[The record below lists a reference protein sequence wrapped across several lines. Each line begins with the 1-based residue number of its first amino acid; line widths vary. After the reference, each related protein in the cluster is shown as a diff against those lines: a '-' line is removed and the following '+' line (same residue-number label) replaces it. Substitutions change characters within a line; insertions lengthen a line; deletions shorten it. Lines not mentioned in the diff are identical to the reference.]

1 MCSATP
7 ELDAVLR
14 DIVNSGKN
22 IYKPSPRINGKL
34 CKKKREILQPLILPK
49 FAIICVQS
57 KEISY
62 FNQFSLQNLNNFP
75 TKPIISFR

>member
-22 IYKPSPRINGKL
+22 IYKPSPRINAKL
-34 CKKKREILQPLILPK
+34 CKKKTEFLQPLISTK
-49 FAIICVQS
+49 FAIIAFNL
-57 KEISY
+57 KKFHISISSR
-62 FNQFSLQNLNNFP
+62 FN
-75 TKPIISFR
+75 I